1 MLSLAM
7 HGADDVRRT
16 SEMYRIAIR
25 TGYGWRG
32 NIKRLEDVPGG
43 LGGVPPL
50 AAAGA
55 CDTDGAG
62 RAPRRDARAGVTIT
76 D

>member
-7 HGADDVRRT
+7 HGARDDVRRT

-25 TGYGWRG
+25 TGDGWRG

-43 LGGVPPL
+43 LGEVAQTYHP
-50 AAAGA
+50 
-55 CDTDGAG
+55 
-62 RAPRRDARAGVTIT
+62 
-76 D
+76 

>member
-25 TGYGWRG
+25 TGDGWRG

-43 LGGVPPL
+43 LGEVDQTYYP
-50 AAAGA
+50 
-55 CDTDGAG
+55 
-62 RAPRRDARAGVTIT
+62 
-76 D
+76 